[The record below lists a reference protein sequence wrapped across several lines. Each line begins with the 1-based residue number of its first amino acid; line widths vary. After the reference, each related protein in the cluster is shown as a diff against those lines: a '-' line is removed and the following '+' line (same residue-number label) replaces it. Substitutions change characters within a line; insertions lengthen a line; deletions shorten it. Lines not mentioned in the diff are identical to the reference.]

1 MDTQKLLNAPPKQ
14 PRIVAKVSKI
24 NNLVESSK
32 QIERSSAKLRKIFE
46 TGAYQ
51 KKTQLSVLSRYKK
64 RLDGIN
70 KESDKRLEKRRNQ
83 KGKSIVPK
91 IKPFAG
97 SLFVPK
103 NDPLKSIAQLAAF
116 NAASKLAKGDVFG
129 MVGPGL
135 ALASIIFGPKLLK
148 FGAKSALKSVGVG
161 KGYENLIK
169 KLSKSKNLTQGEE
182 SALKNF
188 DRYRKAGLSVEEAA
202 QRALVRGGGY
212 SVKTA
217 KEYRN
222 LTRTVEGVGE
232 RAVERTAGRAAAT
245 GTGKAAGGLLKN
257 VRGGVGLLDVAFA
270 GFDFMSRKS
279 EGQTNL
285 QAGAGAAGGAIGGIA
300 GWEAGAA
307 IGAAI
312 GAAFG
317 GIGAVPGAIIGGLIG
332 SFAGS
337 SLGGGLADMLTGVNK
352 SKSLTGKV
360 GNKPFSESLDKYE
373 NVVNKFFVFA
383 YRYNGNGGGGGGADP
398 SNDNFP
404 ISPSPT
410 GLVNPV
416 PSQNIAKNRGGYA
429 ADTGLDILTPVGS
442 NVVSPVSGTLEYAE
456 KGHVRQMGQDANPF
470 MSGKQDQHSVR
481 IKLDKPFMYAGKEVK
496 YFYATHLYELAN
508 NLKNKSNVK
517 INAGDFIGKSG
528 VANNVPH
535 VHVGFVE
542 DREQTKYLNY
552 TEVKSLLTG
561 VPSFSSASSTPRQ
574 TPNINQYT
582 RYSPSAY
589 GEGEIIPLPISLEQQ
604 QQMMQ
609 GEGSSS
615 MMIMGP
621 SEQDL
626 LNSFYKRVLLNTVA

>member
-32 QIERSSAKLRKIFE
+32 QIEKSSAKLRKIFE

-161 KGYENLIK
+161 KGYEDLIK
-169 KLSKSKNLTQGEE
+169 KLSKSKNLTKGEE
-182 SALKNF
+182 AALKNF

-257 VRGGVGLLDVAFA
+257 IRGGVGLLDVAFA
-270 GFDFMSRKS
+270 GFDFMNRKS

-285 QAGAGAAGGAIGGIA
+285 QAGAGAADGAIGGIA
-300 GWEAGAA
+300 GWQAGAALGAA
-307 IGAAI
+307 IGSL
-312 GAAFG
+312 FG

-337 SLGGGLADMLTGVNK
+337 SLGGGLADMITGANK
-352 SKSLTGKV
+352 NSSEGGGL
-360 GNKPFSESLDKYE
+360 KPFSKSLDKYE
-373 NVVNKFFVFA
+373 KTINKFKLFALTHTSPTTTPTPTTPGSPLVGPIQQVGQYQTNTAANQYYGAPRGGGRQHAGVDLQMYPNSKQITFMGGKVVNIA
-383 YRYNGNGGGGGGADP
+383 NDPGGYYQYVDIQTPDGTIERLAELATLTPGLKVGSIVQPGQV
-398 SNDNFP
+398 
-404 ISPSPT
+404 ISTGQGPT
-410 GLVNPV
+410 GVTHLEYRRPGTTGITGTVNP
-416 PSQNIAKNRGGYA
+416 
-429 ADTGLDILTPVGS
+429 LDYLKTKGVKVSGS
-442 NVVSPVSGTLEYAE
+442 N
-456 KGHVRQMGQDANPF
+456 
-470 MSGKQDQHSVR
+470 
-481 IKLDKPFMYAGKEVK
+481 IKFNAPRT
-496 YFYATHLYELAN
+496 ATAPTA
-508 NLKNKSNVK
+508 V
-517 INAGDFIGKSG
+517 
-528 VANNVPH
+528 
-535 VHVGFVE
+535 
-542 DREQTKYLNY
+542 
-552 TEVKSLLTG
+552 
-561 VPSFSSASSTPRQ
+561 PRQ
-574 TPNINQYT
+574 QPNVSQYT
-582 RYSPSAY
+582 SYSPSAY
-589 GEGEIIPLPISLEQQ
+589 GQGQVVPFPVQTQQPQMIQGGGE
-604 QQMMQ
+604 MMML
-609 GEGSSS
+609 S
-615 MMIMGP
+615 GP

-626 LNSFYKRVLLNTVA
+626 LNSFYKRVLLNTV

>member
-14 PRIVAKVSKI
+14 PKVVAKVSKI

-51 KKTQLSVLSRYKK
+51 RRTQLSVLNRYKK
-64 RLDGIN
+64 RLDTIN
-70 KESDKRLEKRRNQ
+70 KESDKKLEKRRKQ
-83 KGKSIVPK
+83 KGKSIVPN

-129 MVGPGL
+129 MIGPGL

-148 FGAKSALKSVGVG
+148 FGAKSALKSVGIG
-161 KGYENLIK
+161 RGYEDLIK
-169 KLSKSKNLTQGEE
+169 KLSKSKNLTKGEE
-182 SALKNF
+182 VALKNF
-188 DRYRKAGLSVEEAA
+188 DRYRKAGLSAEEAA

-222 LTRTVEGVGE
+222 FTRTVEGVGE
-232 RAVERTAGRAAAT
+232 RTAERAAARGVEETAGR
-245 GTGKAAGGLLKN
+245 GLLKGA
-257 VRGGVGLLDVAFA
+257 RGGVGLLDVAFA

-337 SLGGGLADMLTGVNK
+337 SLAGGIADMLTGANKPKSSTGKIGNK
-352 SKSLTGKV
+352 S
-360 GNKPFSESLDKYE
+360 FSDSLDKYE
-373 NVVNKFFVFA
+373 RVINKFLSFA
-383 YRYNGNGGGGGGADP
+383 YSYNGSGGGGGGDP
-398 SNDNFP
+398 SDDNLP
-404 ISPSPT
+404 VSPSPT

-416 PSQNIAKNRGGYA
+416 PSQNIARNRGGYA

-481 IKLDKPFMYAGKEVK
+481 IKLDKPFMYAGKQVN
-496 YFYATHLYELAN
+496 YFYATHLYELAA

-528 VANNVPH
+528 VANNVAH

-561 VPSFSSASSTPRQ
+561 VPSFSSVSSTPRQ

-589 GEGEIIPLPISLEQQ
+589 GEGAIIPLPISLEQQ

-609 GEGSSS
+609 GGSSAP

>member
-32 QIERSSAKLRKIFE
+32 QIEKSSAKLRKIFE

-70 KESDKRLEKRRNQ
+70 KESDKRLEKRRKQ

-103 NDPLKSIAQLAAF
+103 NDPLKSIAQLASF

-161 KGYENLIK
+161 KGYEDLIK
-169 KLSKSKNLTQGEE
+169 KLSKSKNLTKGEE
-182 SALKNF
+182 AALKNF
-188 DRYRKAGLSVEEAA
+188 DRYRKAGLSAEEAA

-232 RAVERTAGRAAAT
+232 RVVERTAGKAAAK
-245 GTGKAAGGLLKN
+245 GTEKVAGGLLKS
-257 VRGGVGLLDVAFA
+257 VGRFAPILDIAFA
-270 GFDFMSRKS
+270 GLDFQDRKES
-279 EGQTNL
+279 GQTNL
-285 QAGAGAAGGAIGGIA
+285 QAGVGAGAAL
-300 GWEAGAA
+300 
-307 IGAAI
+307 
-312 GAAFG
+312 
-317 GIGAVPGAIIGGLIG
+317 VGGLLGGVIGQALIPIPGVGFVVGNIIG
-332 SFAGS
+332 SF
-337 SLGGGLADMLTGVNK
+337 LGGGLADMITGANK
-352 SKSLTGKV
+352 KNSEGGGL
-360 GNKPFSESLDKYE
+360 KPFSKSLDKYE
-373 NVVNKFFVFA
+373 KTINKFKLFA
-383 YRYNGNGGGGGGADP
+383 LVYNQTPPPSPTLPITPGGNGP
-398 SNDNFP
+398 V
-404 ISPSPT
+404 SPSPT
-410 GLVNPV
+410 GIVNPV
-416 PSQNIAKNRGGYA
+416 PSQNIARNTGGYA
-429 ADTGLDILTPVGS
+429 ADTGLDISTPVGS
-442 NVVSPVSGTLEYAE
+442 NVVSPISGTLEYAE
-456 KGHVRQMGQDANPF
+456 KGHVRQMGQDANPL
-470 MSGKQDQHSVR
+470 MPGKQDQHSVR
-481 IKLDKPFMYAGKEVK
+481 IKLDKPFMYAGKQVN
-496 YFYATHLYELAN
+496 YFYATHLYELAA
-508 NLKNKSNVK
+508 NLKNKSNIK

-528 VANNVPH
+528 VANNAPH

-561 VPSFSSASSTPRQ
+561 VPS
-574 TPNINQYT
+574 INQYT
-582 RYSPSAY
+582 SYSPSAY
-589 GEGEIIPLPISLEQQ
+589 TGGQVVPFPVQNQQ
-604 QQMMQ
+604 PQMMQ
-609 GEGSSS
+609 GGGGE
-615 MMIMGP
+615 MMMLSGP

-626 LNSFYKRVLLNTVA
+626 LNSFYKRVLLNTV

>member
-14 PRIVAKVSKI
+14 PKVVAKVSKI
-24 NNLVESSK
+24 NNLVESSE

-51 KKTQLSVLSRYKK
+51 RKTQLSVLNRYKK
-64 RLDGIN
+64 RLDAIN
-70 KESDKRLEKRRNQ
+70 KESDKKLEKRRKQ
-83 KGKSIVPK
+83 KGKSIVPN

-129 MVGPGL
+129 MIGPGL

-148 FGAKSALKSVGVG
+148 FGAKSALKSVGIG
-161 KGYENLIK
+161 RGYEDLIK
-169 KLSKSKNLTQGEE
+169 KLSKSKNLTKGEE
-182 SALKNF
+182 AALKNF

-232 RAVERTAGRAAAT
+232 RAAERAAARGVEKTAGR
-245 GTGKAAGGLLKN
+245 GLLKG
-257 VRGGVGLLDVAFA
+257 VRGGVGLLDVVFA

-312 GAAFG
+312 GVAFG

-337 SLGGGLADMLTGVNK
+337 SLGSGLADMITGADKKN
-352 SKSLTGKV
+352 SEGGGL
-360 GNKPFSESLDKYE
+360 KPFSKSLDKYE
-373 NVVNKFFVFA
+373 KTIDKFKLFALSYNQMSPGPPGPPGGASSPGLMSDIEADVGKSAEQIKSEIMSSGASGIVDPTKDPWCAAYVNA
-383 YRYNGNGGGGGGADP
+383 ELRRNGIQGSGSAAANSFLKWGVPVDKNNIQPGDVIVGDYGGGSQSHVMFATSTPTNGYVNIIGGNQSHKVSSGA
-398 SNDNFP
+398 
-404 ISPSPT
+404 ISLSKID
-410 GLVNPV
+410 G
-416 PSQNIAKNRGGYA
+416 
-429 ADTGLDILTPVGS
+429 
-442 NVVSPVSGTLEYAE
+442 
-456 KGHVRQMGQDANPF
+456 VRRASSMGQTSTQIPT
-470 MSGKQDQHSVR
+470 
-481 IKLDKPFMYAGKEVK
+481 P
-496 YFYATHLYELAN
+496 
-508 NLKNKSNVK
+508 
-517 INAGDFIGKSG
+517 
-528 VANNVPH
+528 P
-535 VHVGFVE
+535 
-542 DREQTKYLNY
+542 
-552 TEVKSLLTG
+552 
-561 VPSFSSASSTPRQ
+561 PSSISSAPAPRERF
-574 TPNINQYT
+574 INQYT

-589 GEGEIIPLPISLEQQ
+589 GEGAIIPLPISLEQQ

-609 GEGSSS
+609 GGGSSP
-615 MMIMGP
+615 MIIGGP
-621 SEQDL
+621 SQQDL
-626 LNSFYKRVLLNTVA
+626 LNSFYKRVLLNTV